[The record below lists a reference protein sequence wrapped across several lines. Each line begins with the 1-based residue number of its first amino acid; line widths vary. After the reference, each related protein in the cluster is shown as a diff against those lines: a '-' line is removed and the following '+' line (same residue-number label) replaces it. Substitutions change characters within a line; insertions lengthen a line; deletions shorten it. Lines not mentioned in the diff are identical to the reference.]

1 MHMQIQ
7 HYSKP
12 SPQKREGE
20 DALLL
25 NPVRNIYGVMD
36 GVTPIAEYRDSNGH
50 NGAYL
55 ASNTLKAYLERSD
68 GDVVSLVD
76 EVIAANSE
84 LRQAMLRSG
93 IDIGIKHELWASCI
107 AAVQVSPDGIRFA
120 QLGDCMAVA
129 RYADGRVIVL
139 THNRVKGVS
148 ARAKAKRERDRQN
161 GISVPDERTFA
172 ELLPVMMYNRTHMAN
187 TPEGYGVANG
197 TEEAVGHIQSGLVPM
212 EGLTH
217 VLLVSDGMFHPDL
230 PLETTVELI
239 LQEGFE
245 RYVERVE
252 EVERDK
258 SMNPD
263 DRSAV
268 LLSWN

>member
-1 MHMQIQ
+1 MHIQ

-25 NPVRNIYGVMD
+25 NPVRNIYGVLD
-36 GVTPIAEYRDSNGH
+36 GVTPIADYRDSNGH

-55 ASNTLKAYLERSD
+55 ASNTLKAYLERID
-68 GDVVSLVD
+68 GNAGSLV
-76 EVIAANSE
+76 EEIAAANAE
-84 LRQAMLRSG
+84 LRQAMLRNG
-93 IDIGIKHELWASCI
+93 IDTGIKHELWASCI
-107 AAVQVSPDGIRFA
+107 AAVHVTPDGIRFA

-129 RYADGRVIVL
+129 RYMDGRVVVL
-139 THNRVKGVS
+139 TQNRVKGVS
-148 ARAKAKRERDRQN
+148 ARAKAKRERDRKN
-161 GISVPDERTFA
+161 GVSVPEESTFA
-172 ELLPVMMYNRTHMAN
+172 ELFPVMVYNRTFMAN

-197 TEEAVGHIQSGLVPM
+197 TEEAVGHIQSGLVPT

-230 PLETTVELI
+230 PLETTMELI

-252 EVERDK
+252 QAERDK
-258 SMNPD
+258 SMAPD

-268 LLSWN
+268 LLSWK